1 MKEFPKKYDTAN
13 IEKKWQKSWQEN
25 KIYNWDETKDRADNF
40 VIDTPPPTV
49 SGMLHM
55 GHVFSYT
62 QADFIARFMR
72 MQGKNV
78 FYPMGFDDNGLPT
91 ERLVEKI
98 KKIKGSQIARGEF
111 VEICKE
117 VVKNAEEDFR
127 DLFKSIALSIDW
139 QQEYQTIAP
148 ETRKISQLSFLD
160 LYHKNHLSRKNEP
173 TYWDPIDQTALAQA
187 DLEDK
192 NIASHMNDISFS
204 LENSTQKIIISTTRP
219 ELIPACVAI
228 FVHPEDE
235 RYKDI
240 IGKNALTALFEVK
253 VPIIADSLVEK
264 DKGTGIVMCCSFG
277 DMMDVTWWKNHN
289 LLDRIILNKYGK
301 IKEYDAE
308 LEESLKNFCELENYK
323 NYYKK
328 IENLKAKEAR
338 EKIIEIIKDNNLL
351 IKQDAINHPVKC
363 AERSG
368 SPIEILI
375 KPQWFI
381 KILDKKQE
389 LLKMANQA
397 SWHPHYMK
405 IRIEQW
411 INGLNYDWC
420 ISRQRFFGVPFPVWY
435 VLKDDK
441 EVERIIA
448 TIDELPVDPMDTPP
462 AKYKNSAQ
470 KIKEGVFAA
479 EKDGQ
484 KIMIYADNDVMDTW
498 ATSSVSPQISSK
510 AISSEFGINLDR
522 HAKLF
527 PADLRPQAHEIIR
540 SWAFYTI
547 VKSYLHEG
555 KLPWYNLMISG
566 WCLASDKTK
575 MSKSKGNVI
584 TPVNLI
590 EEKGSDI
597 VRYWAANSALGADT
611 AYSEDL
617 LAVGKKLVNKLWNAA
632 KFAANHLDKVD
643 DEIAATPAA
652 LNLISC
658 SIDRWILT
666 KLSNVIIKSE
676 KEFKRYEYAK
686 ALAAI
691 DNFFWKDFCDN
702 YLEISKA
709 RAYGN
714 VENIN
719 YFIKELG
726 TDDIK
731 HGAVSAAYTINYIL
745 ENLLKL
751 YAPFLPHITEEL
763 FSIIFPVK
771 HQKLIS
777 LHQKNTWPKFNYQA
791 PSEIIEQVDNTIL
804 IIDLIRKN
812 KSDNNYSLKKECY
825 VEILAPNLKIAS
837 DLRNDLILLGNIKK
851 LTLLKDNA
859 MKVNISY

>member
-1 MKEFPKKYDTAN
+1 MKEFPKKYDTAQ
-13 IEKKWQKSWQEN
+13 IEKKWQEFWLKNE
-25 KIYNWDETKDRADNF
+25 IFAWDESLKREDNF

-55 GHVFSYT
+55 GHVFSYS
-62 QADFIARFMR
+62 QADFIARYMR
-72 MQGKNV
+72 MKGKNV

-91 ERLVEKI
+91 ERLVEKS
-98 KKIKGSQIARGEF
+98 KKIKGSQIARSEF
-111 VEICKE
+111 VAICKE

-139 QQEYQTIAP
+139 QQEYQTISQD
-148 ETRKISQLSFLD
+148 TRKISQLSFLD
-160 LYHKNHLSRKNEP
+160 LYHKNHLDRKNEP

-192 NIASHMNDISFS
+192 NIDSFMNDISFN
-204 LENSTQKIIISTTRP
+204 LEDSNETIVISTTRP
-219 ELIPACVAI
+219 ELIPACIAI

-235 RYKDI
+235 RYLHL
-240 IGKNALTALFEVK
+240 IGKNALTALFNVK

-277 DMMDVTWWKNHN
+277 DMMDVTWWKNHK
-289 LLDRIILNKYGK
+289 LAERIILNKYGK
-301 IKEYDAE
+301 IKEFDE
-308 LEESLKNFCELENYK
+308 DLEASLEQYCDLKNYQ
-323 NYYKK
+323 NYYNE
-328 IENLKAKEAR
+328 IVNLKAKDAR
-338 EKIIEIIKDNNLL
+338 VKILEIIKNNNLL
-351 IKQDAINHPVKC
+351 VKQEAINHPVKC

-397 SWHPHYMK
+397 NWHPHYMK

-420 ISRQRFFGVPFPVWY
+420 ISRQRFFGVPFPIWY
-435 VLKDDK
+435 VIKDDK
-441 EVERIIA
+441 EIERIIA
-448 TIDELPVDPMDTPP
+448 DVNELPIDPMDSPP
-462 AKYKNSAQ
+462 TKYKNSAI
-470 KIKEGVFAA
+470 KIAEGIFEA
-479 EKDGQ
+479 EKNGE

-510 AISSEFGINLDR
+510 AISDGFAVNNDR
-522 HAKLF
+522 HEKLF

-584 TPVNLI
+584 TPVKLI
-590 EEKGSDI
+590 EEKGSDV
-597 VRYWAANSALGADT
+597 VRYWSANSALGADT

-617 LAVGKKLVNKLWNAA
+617 LGVGKKLVNKLWNAA
-632 KFAANHLDKVD
+632 KFAAIHLDKID
-643 DEIAATPAA
+643 INNKSEQ
-652 LNLISC
+652 LNFVYC
-658 SIDRWILT
+658 AFDKWILT
-666 KLSNVIIKSE
+666 KLSSTISKAA
-676 KEFKRYEYAK
+676 KEFERYEYAK

-714 VENIN
+714 EENIKEFLPKLN
-719 YFIKELG
+719 NAEIKKSSL
-726 TDDIK
+726 
-731 HGAVSAAYTINYIL
+731 SAAYTINFIL
-745 ENLLKL
+745 DNLLKL

-763 FSIIFPVK
+763 FSLIFPHEHK
-771 HQKLIS
+771 KIIS
-777 LHQKNTWPKFNYQA
+777 IHKKNTWPKFQYDCSNELLNQA
-791 PSEIIEQVDNTIL
+791 EETID
-804 IIDLIRKN
+804 IIDLIRKD
-812 KSDNNYSLKKECY
+812 KSDHNFSLKKDCS
-825 VEILAPNLKIAS
+825 VEIFAENFNLDEHLI
-837 DLRNDLILLGNIKK
+837 NDLILVGNIKNLQIEK
-851 LTLLKDNA
+851 SKSLQVKIN
-859 MKVNISY
+859 Y

>member
-1 MKEFPKKYDTAN
+1 MKEFPKKYDTAK
-13 IEKKWQKSWQEN
+13 IEKKWQEFWLKNE
-25 KIYNWDETKDRADNF
+25 IFAWDESLKREDNF

-55 GHVFSYT
+55 GHVFSYS
-62 QADFIARFMR
+62 QADFIARYMR
-72 MQGKNV
+72 MKGKNV

-91 ERLVEKI
+91 ERLVEKS
-98 KKIKGSQIARGEF
+98 KKIKGSQIARSEF
-111 VEICKE
+111 VAICKE

-139 QQEYQTIAP
+139 QQEYQTISP
-148 ETRKISQLSFLD
+148 DTRKISQLSFLD
-160 LYHKNHLSRKNEP
+160 LYHKNHLDRKNEP

-192 NIASHMNDISFS
+192 NIDSFMNDISFN
-204 LENSTQKIIISTTRP
+204 LEDSNETIVISTTRP
-219 ELIPACVAI
+219 ELIPACIAI

-235 RYKDI
+235 RYLNL
-240 IGKNALTALFEVK
+240 IGKNALTALFNVK

-277 DMMDVTWWKNHN
+277 DMMDVTWWKNHK
-289 LLDRIILNKYGK
+289 LAERIILNKYGK
-301 IKEYDAE
+301 IKEFDE
-308 LEESLKNFCELENYK
+308 DLEASLQQYCDLKNYQ
-323 NYYKK
+323 NYYNE
-328 IENLKAKEAR
+328 IVNLKAKDAR
-338 EKIIEIIKDNNLL
+338 VKILEIIKNNNLL
-351 IKQDAINHPVKC
+351 IKQEAINHPVKC

-397 SWHPHYMK
+397 NWHPSYMK

-420 ISRQRFFGVPFPVWY
+420 ISRQRFFGVPFPIWY
-435 VLKDDK
+435 VIKDDK
-441 EVERIIA
+441 EIERIIA
-448 TIDELPVDPMDTPP
+448 DVNELPIDPMDSPP
-462 AKYKNSAQ
+462 NKYKDSAI
-470 KIKEGVFAA
+470 KIAEGIFEA
-479 EKDGQ
+479 EKDGE
-484 KIMIYADNDVMDTW
+484 KIMIYADSDVMDTW

-510 AISSEFGINLDR
+510 AISDEFAVNNDR
-522 HAKLF
+522 HEKLF

-584 TPVNLI
+584 TPVKLI
-590 EEKGSDI
+590 EEKGSDV
-597 VRYWAANSALGADT
+597 VRYWSANSALGADT

-617 LAVGKKLVNKLWNAA
+617 LGVGKKLVNKLWNAA
-632 KFAANHLDKVD
+632 KFAAIHLDKIDVNNQ
-643 DEIAATPAA
+643 TQQ
-652 LNLISC
+652 LNFVYC
-658 SIDRWILT
+658 AFDKWILT
-666 KLSNVIIKSE
+666 KLSSTISKAA
-676 KEFKRYEYAK
+676 KEFERYEYAK

-714 VENIN
+714 EENI
-719 YFIKELG
+719 KEFLPKL
-726 TDDIK
+726 DNAEINK
-731 HGAVSAAYTINYIL
+731 SSLSAAYTINFIL
-745 ENLLKL
+745 DSLLKL

-763 FSIIFPVK
+763 FSLIFPHK
-771 HQKLIS
+771 HKEIIS
-777 LHQKNTWPKFNYQA
+777 IHKKNTWPKFQYDCPNELISQA
-791 PSEIIEQVDNTIL
+791 EKTID
-804 IIDLIRKN
+804 IIDLIRKD
-812 KSDNNYSLKKECY
+812 KSDHNFSLKKECSI
-825 VEILAPNLKIAS
+825 EIFAENFNLDEHLI
-837 DLRNDLILLGNIKK
+837 NDLILVGNIKNLQTK
-851 LTLLKDNA
+851 ESKSLQVKIN
-859 MKVNISY
+859 Y

>member
-1 MKEFPKKYDTAN
+1 MKEFPKKYDTAK
-13 IEKKWQKSWQEN
+13 IEKKWQEFWLKNE
-25 KIYNWDETKDRADNF
+25 IFAWDDSLKREDNF

-55 GHVFSYT
+55 GHVFSYS
-62 QADFIARFMR
+62 QADFIARYMR
-72 MQGKNV
+72 MKGKNV

-91 ERLVEKI
+91 ERLVEKS
-98 KKIKGSQIARGEF
+98 KKIKGSQIARSEF
-111 VEICKE
+111 VAICKE

-127 DLFKSIALSIDW
+127 NLFKSIALSIDW
-139 QQEYQTIAP
+139 QQEYQTISP
-148 ETRKISQLSFLD
+148 DTRKISQLSFLD
-160 LYHKNHLSRKNEP
+160 LYHKNHLDRKNEP

-192 NIASHMNDISFS
+192 NINSHMNDISFN
-204 LENSTQKIIISTTRP
+204 LENSDEHIVISTTRP
-219 ELIPACVAI
+219 ELIPACIAI

-235 RYKDI
+235 RYLKL
-240 IGKNALTALFEVK
+240 IGKNALTALFNVK

-277 DMMDVTWWKNHN
+277 DMMDVTWWKNHK
-289 LLDRIILNKYGK
+289 LAERIILNKYGK
-301 IKEYDAE
+301 IKEFDE
-308 LEESLKNFCELENYK
+308 DLQDSLEQYCDLKNYQ
-323 NYYKK
+323 NYYND
-328 IENLKAKEAR
+328 IVGLKAKDAR
-338 EKIIEIIKDNNLL
+338 VKILEIIKNNNLL
-351 IKQDAINHPVKC
+351 VKQEAINHPVKC

-397 SWHPHYMK
+397 NWHPNYMK

-420 ISRQRFFGVPFPVWY
+420 ISRQRFFGVPFPIWY
-435 VLKDDK
+435 VIKDDK
-441 EVERIIA
+441 EIERIIA
-448 TIDELPVDPMDTPP
+448 DVNELPIDPMDSPP
-462 AKYKNSAQ
+462 NKYKDSAI
-470 KIKEGVFAA
+470 KIAEGIFEA
-479 EKDGQ
+479 EKDGE
-484 KIMIYADNDVMDTW
+484 KIMIYADSDVMDTW

-510 AISSEFGINLDR
+510 AISDEFAVNNDR
-522 HAKLF
+522 HEKLF

-584 TPVNLI
+584 TPVKLI
-590 EEKGSDI
+590 EEKGSDV
-597 VRYWAANSALGADT
+597 VRYWSANSALGADT

-617 LAVGKKLVNKLWNAA
+617 LGVGKKLVNKLWNAA
-632 KFAANHLDKVD
+632 KFAAIHLDKID
-643 DEIAATPAA
+643 INNKSEQ
-652 LNLISC
+652 LNFVYC
-658 SIDRWILT
+658 TFDKWILT
-666 KLSNVIIKSE
+666 KLSRTISKAA
-676 KEFKRYEYAK
+676 KEFEHYEYAK

-714 VENIN
+714 EKNIKDFLPKLDN
-719 YFIKELG
+719 AEIKKSSL
-726 TDDIK
+726 
-731 HGAVSAAYTINYIL
+731 SAAYTINFIL
-745 ENLLKL
+745 DNLLKL

-763 FSIIFPVK
+763 FSLIFPDK
-771 HQKLIS
+771 HKEIIS
-777 LHQKNTWPKFNYQA
+777 IHKKNTWPKFQYNCPDDLLSQA
-791 PSEIIEQVDNTIL
+791 EKTID
-804 IIDLIRKN
+804 IIDFIRKD
-812 KSDNNYSLKKECY
+812 KSDHNFSLKKDCS
-825 VEILAPNLKIAS
+825 VEIFAENFNLNEYLI
-837 DLRNDLILLGNIKK
+837 NDLILVGNIKNLQIEK
-851 LTLLKDNA
+851 RKSLQIKIN
-859 MKVNISY
+859 Y